1 MGVDTKHKLYTANET
16 NWKFMRD
23 CIEGDTAIKANGKTY
38 IPSLSG
44 QSPDDYKAY
53 IGRPYFEGYTQRVL
67 DGLTGLMF
75 AKTPTVEAPTQLEAL
90 FPNFNLNGST
100 LTDYV
105 QDISNENVGLGRV
118 GALVDMGQD
127 GTQNRPYA
135 TVYKTETIGNWR
147 YKNINNQNT
156 LVMVDLEEIEQN
168 WTDEFTAEDVVIYR
182 VLRLTDEGI
191 YEQHIYKPDSEQTY
205 SITPTE
211 IITPL
216 MNGKPLVYIPFI
228 PFTPEKLVIE
238 PAKPPLLDLAR
249 VNVAH
254 FKLNVDYYQGLH
266 MLGLGAFVAYGIQP
280 KELDNFQVGGS
291 TINGFTNPS
300 AKVEV
305 VSAGAE
311 GFTDIRDEKQ
321 ALIDSMVV
329 LGSNMLQGDKK
340 VAEAEATVAMRSAGQ
355 NASLI
360 STADTISRGVTKILE
375 IMAEW
380 MGISGEISYKLNTDF
395 NLTQMSPQ
403 LLKEVI
409 VGKTLGE
416 IPRKVVFDTLKAG
429 EIINDD
435 VTFEDFETMLSEEA
449 PIVNNSA
456 LPPKQA
462 NNDKVNLEKIAKS
475 VGAK

>member
-1 MGVDTKHKLYTANET
+1 MPVDTKNSQYAKLSNS
-16 NWKFMRD
+16 WSMMRD
-23 CIEGDTAIKANGKTY
+23 CIEGDEAIKANGKRY
-38 IPSLSG
+38 VPMLSG
-44 QSPDDYKAY
+44 QSETEYQAY
-53 IGRPYFEGYTQRVL
+53 LGRAIFEGYTQRVL

-216 MNGKPLVYIPFI
+216 MNGKPLVYIPFV

-254 FKLNVDYYQGLH
+254 FKLNVDYYNGLH
-266 MLGLGAFVAYGIQP
+266 WLGLNILVGYGVQP
-280 KELDNFQVGGS
+280 KEIANFKVGS
-291 TINGFTNPS
+291 SEITGFASPNSKIEIVKPG
-300 AKVEV
+300 ADGF
-305 VSAGAE
+305 VSIE
-311 GFTDIRDEKQ
+311 NEKTK
-321 ALIDSMVV
+321 LIDSMVV

-340 VAEAEATVAMRSAGQ
+340 VAEAENTVAMRSAGQ

-375 IMAEW
+375 IMGEW
-380 MGISGEISYKLNTDF
+380 MGISGDISYKLNTDF

-429 EIINDD
+429 ESINDD

-449 PIVNNSA
+449 PIISSSA
-456 LPPKQA
+456 LPAKA
-462 NNDKVNLEKIAKS
+462 NNNDVDIKAIADKV
-475 VGAK
+475 GAN